1 MERRNWAIPKDNT
14 MTTDQLNH
22 HIADYCATRPEIVAC
37 YLYGSRAKGKERS
50 GSDVDLAF
58 LLDGSV
64 AADEYYN
71 LKMTYYAG
79 LGEVLRLDV
88 HPLIMNNAG
97 EVVLE
102 QVLINGLIVYGA
114 DSLEFKQFK
123 MYRCVQIAEFND
135 YMKYVETL
143 KTSKLPVDV
152 RRTNA

>member
-1 MERRNWAIPKDNT
+1 
-14 MTTDQLNH
+14 MT
-22 HIADYCATRPEIVAC
+22 
-37 YLYGSRAKGKERS
+37 
-50 GSDVDLAF
+50 
-58 LLDGSV
+58 
-64 AADEYYN
+64 ADEYCN

-79 LGEVLRLDV
+79 LGDVLRLDV

-102 QVLINGLIVYGA
+102 QAFRSGIIVYGA

-123 MYRCVQIAEFND
+123 MYRCAQIAAFND

-143 KTSKLPVDV
+143 KINKLPVGV